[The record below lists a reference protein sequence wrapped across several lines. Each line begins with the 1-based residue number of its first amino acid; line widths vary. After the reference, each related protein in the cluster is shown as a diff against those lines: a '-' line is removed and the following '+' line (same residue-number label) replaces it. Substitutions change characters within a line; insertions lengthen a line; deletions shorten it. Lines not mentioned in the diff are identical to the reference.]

1 MKTRI
6 QHIAACTLLIW
17 CVSAAPAFSN
27 PGKECGGG
35 KKEDSSGQ
43 TQQQQTTTTPEESV
57 STSESAQGASLEN
70 YKREVIVKPTVTRP
84 AATPAKPVAKP
95 SADLAAENPE
105 ENASSASA
113 LSFNFVFYVLY
124 KFKFSDI

>member
-1 MKTRI
+1 M
-6 QHIAACTLLIW
+6 
-17 CVSAAPAFSN
+17 FSN

-43 TQQQQTTTTPEESV
+43 TQQQTTTTPEETV
-57 STSESAQGASLEN
+57 SATESTQGASLEN
-70 YKREVIVKPTVTRP
+70 YKREVIVKPTITRP
-84 AATPAKPVAKP
+84 SATPAKPVAKP

>member
-6 QHIAACTLLIW
+6 QHIAACTLFIW
-17 CVSAAPAFSN
+17 CVSAVPVFSN

-43 TQQQQTTTTPEESV
+43 TQQQTTTTPEETV
-57 STSESAQGASLEN
+57 TVTESTQGASLEN
-70 YKREVIVKPTVTRP
+70 YKREVIVKPTITRP
-84 AATPAKPVAKP
+84 AATPAKPVTKP